1 MEDSSVQL
9 DRDLD
14 QVPEELGDTLLVVVG
29 VEGEPYLLGR
39 APSV

>member
-14 QVPEELGDTLLVVVG
+14 QVPEELGDTLPVVVG

-39 APSV
+39 ESSV